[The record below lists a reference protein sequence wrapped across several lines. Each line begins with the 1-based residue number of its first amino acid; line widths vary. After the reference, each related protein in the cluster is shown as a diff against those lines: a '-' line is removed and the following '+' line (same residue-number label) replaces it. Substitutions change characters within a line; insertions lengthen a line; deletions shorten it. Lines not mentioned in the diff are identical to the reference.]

1 MSIQIGNHTFKA
13 SIPDPNRIIRISC
26 ETDPNLSFNVDLGLN
41 SLNTEAT
48 QYFDRIMLSS
58 ASRHYRVKYASNP
71 APLLTDNNIAS
82 LKFTNIRYSFTIYW
96 SNDDDS
102 DSVIVKDVNN
112 RVVLEQT
119 SLTIGSQALRELF
132 IENFPVRARVNT
144 ACPRDEYDSIL
155 AITNEQYGESI
166 DNVSFEEIDNDTGGA
181 VDILDQ
187 IDNLIHDMTREY
199 NIDIES
205 LLSRFSNQAIEEEE
219 EEEEIPPPYSEKP
232 TVSLNGELPP
242 SYYDS
247 VA

>member
-1 MSIQIGNHTFKA
+1 MYIQIGTHTFKA
-13 SIPDPNRIIRISC
+13 SIPDPDGIIGISC

-58 ASRHYRVKYASNP
+58 NSTQHRVKYASNP
-71 APLLTDNNIAS
+71 SPLLSDNNIAS

-166 DNVSFEEIDNDTGGA
+166 DNVSFEEIDNDTGDA

-187 IDNLIHDMTREY
+187 IDNLIHEMTREY

-205 LLSRFSNQAIEEEE
+205 LLSRFSNQANEEE